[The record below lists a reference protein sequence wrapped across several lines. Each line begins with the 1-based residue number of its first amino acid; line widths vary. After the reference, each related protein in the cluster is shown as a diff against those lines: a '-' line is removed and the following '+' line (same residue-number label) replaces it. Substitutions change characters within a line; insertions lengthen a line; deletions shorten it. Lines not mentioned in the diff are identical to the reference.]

1 MYNVMVNLL
10 SYFLFIGHLGFLF
23 VLTVSSVTVII
34 FIYKRLFAFLIV
46 SLDFQRWNYKVEV
59 LTFFQAHDTYSQIA
73 FLKDAHICMPTSPV
87 SPAPC
92 MLVPLGRISST
103 KSLQI

>member
-23 VLTVSSVTVII
+23 VLTVSSVTANI
-34 FIYKRLFAFLIV
+34 FIYKRLFAFLII

-59 LTFFQAHDTYSQIA
+59 LTFFKLMTLTAKLLS
-73 FLKDAHICMPTSPV
+73 
-87 SPAPC
+87 
-92 MLVPLGRISST
+92 
-103 KSLQI
+103 